1 MVGTRASNLMGNG
14 AARPLRLLALMG
26 AAVAFAG
33 CGHARPA
40 QASSTRTYVIDEDAS
55 GVGSALGTGGSGY
68 DCDDEL
74 SRCFN
79 KCWESAKQPYP
90 HVEHNEW
97 YYEYCTR
104 ECRKQYMQ
112 CVEEQEKEDA
122 ERVKRR
128 PPLEFSSLD
137 KARDWIRAHK
147 AEVALGTVV
156 IVAGAAFII
165 ATGGSGALILAPL
178 AL

>member
-1 MVGTRASNLMGNG
+1 MSAWETARALESPARGDLKLIALLG
-14 AARPLRLLALMG
+14 AVV
-26 AAVAFAG
+26 VACAG

-40 QASSTRTYVIDEDAS
+40 RDNARTYVVDEDAS

-74 SRCFN
+74 NACFN
-79 KCWESAKQPYP
+79 RCWESSRQPYP
-90 HVEHNEW
+90 HTEHNEW
-97 YYEYCTR
+97 YYEHCTR
-104 ECRKQYMQ
+104 ECRKAYMQ
-112 CVEEQEKEDA
+112 CIEEKEKEEA

-128 PPLEFSSLD
+128 PPLEFSTLD

-147 AEVALGTVV
+147 TEIALGTVV
-156 IVAGAAFII
+156 IVAGTTFILV
-165 ATGGSGALILAPL
+165 TGGTGALLLAPL